1 MGRQVLLDNSI
12 FQLGESFSNDKFA
25 QWVQKLKPTYYI
37 IPDVLDNCQQ
47 TIMNIH
53 NWNKDYKKDLPGKTI
68 GVIQGKYRSDLITCY
83 NEIYNYVDK
92 IAISFNSQPFMDKN
106 IHKISQ
112 NRFQFIVDLL
122 NQKKHSKPIHLLG
135 TCTPQQMIMYSGTWD
150 NIQSVDTS
158 NPIVHGMFNVRY
170 NERFGLDQK
179 IQTKLVDIYNN
190 HITQQMLVDIYY
202 NIKMFRAIM
211 ER

>member
-92 IAISFNSQPFMDKN
+92 T
-106 IHKISQ
+106 KIEEKIED
-112 NRFQFIVDLL
+112 NE
-122 NQKKHSKPIHLLG
+122 KK
-135 TCTPQQMIMYSGTWD
+135 
-150 NIQSVDTS
+150 
-158 NPIVHGMFNVRY
+158 
-170 NERFGLDQK
+170 
-179 IQTKLVDIYNN
+179 
-190 HITQQMLVDIYY
+190 
-202 NIKMFRAIM
+202 
-211 ER
+211 